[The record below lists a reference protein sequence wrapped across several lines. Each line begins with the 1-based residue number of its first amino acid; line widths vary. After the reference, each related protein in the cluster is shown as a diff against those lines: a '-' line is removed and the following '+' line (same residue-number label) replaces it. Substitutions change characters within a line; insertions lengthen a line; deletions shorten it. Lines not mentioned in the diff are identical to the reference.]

1 MVVDLD
7 SDGIPR
13 VKVLEHMACASIF
26 SGDPSAPSWGGWCSQ
41 INSINDLAHSGKSQ
55 NAAEIN

>member
-13 VKVLEHMACASIF
+13 VKVLECMACASIF
-26 SGDPSAPSWGGWCSQ
+26 SGDPSAKSIPSMISP
-41 INSINDLAHSGKSQ
+41 IVANLKTPPKLISFN
-55 NAAEIN
+55 